1 MPGWLQENLPNKL
14 KEVLL
19 LKQLLKKINSTPVG
33 WKTSNKER
41 KSYYVYLS
49 GQNMIYTMV
58 TSFLT
63 TYLLFQGIDPVKT
76 GSVMLAV
83 KIWDAIN
90 DAVFGC
96 IFDKAKF
103 KSKQKFIP
111 WLKISLPVIPLA
123 TALLYMIPSGATE
136 MVKLIWFAVFYLV
149 WDTVYT
155 LCDVPIHGMVTVMTD
170 NLDERTSIISY
181 KSIWS
186 GVGSGFATIVPTL
199 VTGQKIG
206 LSFGVAAAIV
216 SVAALATMIPV
227 CINGKERFTNVDEE
241 QFTVR
246 KMLKYLFSNKY
257 LLIYYAGY
265 FFQSGFNVMIP
276 MSLLTSYYLFHDEN
290 FSLVVLASAG
300 APIFIASL
308 FVPKLVAKFGKRK
321 IFLISNW
328 AAVILGTISWICGY
342 QNMIV
347 FIVLTILRAIP
358 LGIQGIMIF
367 MFTPDCAEYGRFK
380 TGIDAKGITFA
391 IQTFVTKIAAALQ
404 GSLGMFL
411 LGYFGWKEVVAESF
425 KDLAEQNVQQSPQTL
440 DGLWFIFVMIPTIGL
455 VLAGAFWQFYNLKDA
470 DVKLMIDCNNGKIT
484 RNEALSKISIS
495 KEFKR

>member
-1 MPGWLQENLPNKL
+1 MKELLRKL
-14 KEVLL
+14 
-19 LKQLLKKINSTPVG
+19 SFTPDG
-33 WKTSNKER
+33 WKTTNKER
-41 KSYYVYLS
+41 KSYYIYLS
-49 GQNMIYTMV
+49 GQNMIYTMI

-63 TYLLFQGIDPVKT
+63 TYLLFQGIDPVKS
-76 GSVMLAV
+76 GAVMLIV
-83 KIWDAIN
+83 KIWDALN

-123 TALLYMIPSGATE
+123 TALLYMIPNGASET
-136 MVKLIWFAVFYLV
+136 VKLLWFAVFYLI

-186 GVGSGFATIVPTL
+186 GVGSGIATIIPTII
-199 VTGQKIG
+199 TGQDVG

-216 SVAALATMIPV
+216 SVVAFAAMIPV
-227 CINGKERFTNVDEE
+227 CINGKERFTNVEDDE

-246 KMLKYLFSNKY
+246 KMFKYLFSNKY

-265 FFQSGFNVMIP
+265 FFQSGFNVMIS
-276 MSLLTSYYLFHDEN
+276 MSIVTSYYLFHDER
-290 FSLVVLASAG
+290 FSLLVLGVAG
-300 APIFIASL
+300 APVFIASL
-308 FVPKLVAKFGKRK
+308 FVPKLVEKYGKRK
-321 IFLISNW
+321 IFIISNW
-328 AAVILGTISWICGY
+328 AAVIFGTISWLCGY
-342 QNMIV
+342 QSMV
-347 FIVLTILRAIP
+347 AFIITTLLRAVP

-391 IQTFVTKIAAALQ
+391 IQTFVTKMASALA
-404 GSLGMFL
+404 GSLGMVL
-411 LGYFGWKEVVAESF
+411 LGLFGWKEVNAESF
-425 KDLAEQNVQQSPQTL
+425 ADLAAQNVQQSDFTL
-440 DGLWFIFVMIPTIGL
+440 KGMWFIFVMIPTIGL
-455 VLAGAFWQFYNLKDA
+455 VLAGIIWHFYKLNDK

-484 RNEALSKISIS
+484 REEALEKISI
-495 KEFKR
+495 KDEF

>member
-1 MPGWLQENLPNKL
+1 MKNLLSKLSFTPAGWC
-14 KEVLL
+14 
-19 LKQLLKKINSTPVG
+19 T
-33 WKTSNKER
+33 TNKER
-41 KSYYVYLS
+41 KSYYLYLS
-49 GQNMIYTMV
+49 GQNMIYTMI

-63 TYLLFQGIDPVKT
+63 TYLLFQGVDPVKSGT
-76 GSVMLAV
+76 VMLIV

-103 KSKQKFIP
+103 KSKQKFLP

-123 TALLYMIPSGATE
+123 TALLYMIPNGAGET
-136 MVKLIWFAVFYLV
+136 VKLLWFAIFYLI

-186 GVGSGFATIVPTL
+186 GAGSGIATIIPTII
-199 VTGQKIG
+199 TGQAIG

-216 SVAALATMIPV
+216 SVAAFATMIPV
-227 CINGKERFTNVDEE
+227 YVNGKERFTNVDDEE

-265 FFQSGFNVMIP
+265 FFQSGFNVMIS
-276 MSLLTSYYLFHDEN
+276 MNLLASYYLFHNEG
-290 FSLVVLASAG
+290 FSLLVGALAV
-300 APIFIASL
+300 APMLVASL
-308 FVPKLVAKFGKRK
+308 LVPKMVEKYGKRK

-328 AAVILGTISWICGY
+328 AAVIFGTISWLCGY
-342 QNMIV
+342 QNV
-347 FIVLTILRAIP
+347 VLFIILTVLRAIP

-391 IQTFVTKIAAALQ
+391 IQTFVTKMASALA
-404 GSLGMFL
+404 GTLGMFL
-411 LGYFGWKEVVAESF
+411 LGFFGWQEVNVESF
-425 KDLAEQNVQQSPQTL
+425 KDLAAQNIQQSEFTL
-440 DGLWFIFVMIPTIGL
+440 NGLWFIFIMIPTIGL
-455 VLAGAFWQFYNLKDA
+455 ILAGIFWLFYKLKDA

-484 RNEALSKISIS
+484 REEALEKISI
-495 KEFKR
+495 KDEF

>member
-1 MPGWLQENLPNKL
+1 MKG
-14 KEVLL
+14 
-19 LKQLLKKINSTPVG
+19 LLKKLSFTPDG
-33 WKTSNKER
+33 WRTTNKER
-41 KSYYVYLS
+41 KSYYIYLS
-49 GQNMIYTMV
+49 GQNMIYTMI

-63 TYLLFQGIDPVKT
+63 TYLLFQGIDPVKS
-76 GSVMLAV
+76 GAVMLIV
-83 KIWDAIN
+83 KIWDAMN

-123 TALLYMIPSGATE
+123 TALLYMIPSGASET
-136 MVKLIWFAVFYLV
+136 VKLLWFAVFYLI

-186 GVGSGFATIVPTL
+186 GVGSGIATIIPTII
-199 VTGQKIG
+199 TGQDVG

-216 SVAALATMIPV
+216 SVVAFAAMIPV
-227 CINGKERFTNVDEE
+227 CVNGKERFTNVEDDE

-246 KMLKYLFSNKY
+246 KMFKYLFSNKY

-265 FFQSGFNVMIP
+265 FFQSGFNVMIS
-276 MSLLTSYYLFHDEN
+276 MSIVTSYYLFHDER
-290 FSLVVLASAG
+290 FSLLVLAVAG

-308 FVPKLVAKFGKRK
+308 FVPKLVEKYGKRK
-321 IFLISNW
+321 IFIISNW
-328 AAVILGTISWICGY
+328 AAVIFGTISWLCGY
-342 QNMIV
+342 QSMV
-347 FIVLTILRAIP
+347 AFIITTLLRAVP

-391 IQTFVTKIAAALQ
+391 IQTFVTKMASALA
-404 GSLGMFL
+404 GSLGMVL
-411 LGYFGWKEVVAESF
+411 LGLFGWKEVNAESF
-425 KDLAEQNVQQSPQTL
+425 ADLAAQNVQQSDATL
-440 DGLWFIFVMIPTIGL
+440 NGMWFIFVMIPTIGL
-455 VLAGAFWQFYNLKDA
+455 VLAGIFWHFYKLNDE
-470 DVKLMIDCNNGKIT
+470 DVKIMIDCNNGKIT
-484 RNEALSKISIS
+484 REEALEKISI
-495 KEFKR
+495 KNEF

>member
-1 MPGWLQENLPNKL
+1 MKT
-14 KEVLL
+14 
-19 LKQLLKKINSTPVG
+19 LLKKLSYTPET
-33 WKTSNKER
+33 WKTTNKER
-41 KSYYVYLS
+41 KSYYIYLS

-63 TYLLFQGIDPVKT
+63 TYLLFQGINPAKT
-76 GSVMLAV
+76 GTVMLIV

-90 DAVFGC
+90 DAIFGC
-96 IFDKAKF
+96 IFDKVKF
-103 KSKQKFIP
+103 KSKKKFLP
-111 WLKISLPVIPLA
+111 WLRISLPIIPLS
-123 TALLYMIPSGATE
+123 TALLYMIPNGSTE

-186 GVGSGFATIVPTL
+186 GAGSAIATVIPTL
-199 VTGQKIG
+199 ITGQDVG

-216 SVAALATMIPV
+216 SVMAFVTMIPV
-227 CINGKERFTNVDEE
+227 CKNGKERFTNVDEE

-265 FFQSGFNVMIP
+265 FFQSGFNVMIS
-276 MSLLTSYYLFHDEN
+276 MNLLASYYLFHDER
-290 FSLVVLASAG
+290 FSLLVGALAV
-300 APIFIASL
+300 APILVASL
-308 FVPKLVAKFGKRK
+308 LVPKMVEKYGKRK
-321 IFLISNW
+321 IFIISNW
-328 AAVILGTISWICGY
+328 AAVLFGTISWLCGY
-342 QNMIV
+342 HNVIL
-347 FIVLTILRAIP
+347 FIILTVLRAIP

-391 IQTFVTKIAAALQ
+391 IQTFVTKMAAAL
-404 GSLGMFL
+404 SATLGMFL
-411 LGYFGWKEVVAESF
+411 LDYFDWKEVAAKSF
-425 KDLAEQNVQQSPQTL
+425 QDLADQNVQQSEFTL
-440 DGLWFIFVMIPTIGL
+440 NGLWFIFIMVPTIGL
-455 VLAGAFWQFYNLKDA
+455 IIAGAFWQFYKLKDE
-470 DVKLMIDCNNGKIT
+470 DVKAMIDFNNGKIS
-484 RNEALSKISIS
+484 REEALERISIRA
-495 KEFKR
+495 EFEK

>member
-1 MPGWLQENLPNKL
+1 M
-14 KEVLL
+14 KE
-19 LKQLLKKINSTPVG
+19 LLKKLTFTPEG
-33 WKTSNKER
+33 WRTSNKER
-41 KSYYVYLS
+41 KSYYLYLS
-49 GQNMIYTMV
+49 GQNMIYTMI

-63 TYLLFQGIDPVKT
+63 TYLLFQGIDPVKSGT
-76 GSVMLAV
+76 VMLIV
-83 KIWDAIN
+83 KIWDAVN

-123 TALLYMIPSGATE
+123 TALLYMIPNGASET
-136 MVKLIWFAVFYLV
+136 VKLLWFAVFYLI

-186 GVGSGFATIVPTL
+186 GVGSGIATIIPTII
-199 VTGQKIG
+199 TGQDVG

-216 SVAALATMIPV
+216 SVVAFAAMIPV
-227 CINGKERFTNVDEE
+227 CVNGKERFTNVEDDE

-246 KMLKYLFSNKY
+246 KMFKYLFSNKY

-265 FFQSGFNVMIP
+265 FFQSGFNVMIS
-276 MSLLTSYYLFHDEN
+276 MSIVTSYYLFHDER
-290 FSLVVLASAG
+290 FSLLVLAVAG

-308 FVPKLVAKFGKRK
+308 FVPKLVEKYGKRK
-321 IFLISNW
+321 IFIISNW
-328 AAVILGTISWICGY
+328 AAVIFGTISWLCGY
-342 QNMIV
+342 QSMV
-347 FIVLTILRAIP
+347 AFIITTLLRAVP

-391 IQTFVTKIAAALQ
+391 IQTFVTKMASALA
-404 GSLGMFL
+404 GSLGMVL
-411 LGYFGWKEVVAESF
+411 LGLFGWKEVNAESF
-425 KDLAEQNVQQSPQTL
+425 ADLAEQNVQQSDATL
-440 DGLWFIFVMIPTIGL
+440 NGMWFIFVMIPTIGL
-455 VLAGAFWQFYNLKDA
+455 ILAGIFWHFYKLNDE
-470 DVKLMIDCNNGKIT
+470 DVKIMIDCNNGKIT
-484 RNEALSKISIS
+484 REEALEKISI
-495 KEFKR
+495 KNEF

>member
-1 MPGWLQENLPNKL
+1 MKKLLNKL
-14 KEVLL
+14 TY
-19 LKQLLKKINSTPVG
+19 TPDS
-33 WKTSNKER
+33 WCTSNKER
-41 KSYYVYLS
+41 KSYYLYLS
-49 GQNMIYTMV
+49 GQNMIYTMI

-63 TYLLFQGIDPVKT
+63 TYLLFQGVDPVKSGT
-76 GSVMLAV
+76 VMLIV

-103 KSKQKFIP
+103 KSKQKFLP

-123 TALLYMIPSGATE
+123 TALLYMIPNGATE
-136 MVKLIWFAVFYLV
+136 MVKLLWFAIFYLI

-186 GVGSGFATIVPTL
+186 GAGSAIATVIPTII
-199 VTGQKIG
+199 TGQAIG

-216 SVAALATMIPV
+216 SVVALATMIPV
-227 CINGKERFTNVDEE
+227 CVNGKERFTNVDDEE

-265 FFQSGFNVMIP
+265 FFQSGFNVMIS
-276 MSLLTSYYLFHDEN
+276 MNLLASYYLFHNEG
-290 FSLVVLASAG
+290 FSLLVGALAV
-300 APIFIASL
+300 APMLVASL
-308 FVPKLVAKFGKRK
+308 LVPKMVEKYGKRK

-328 AAVILGTISWICGY
+328 AAVIFGTISWLCGY
-342 QNMIV
+342 QNV
-347 FIVLTILRAIP
+347 VLFIILTVLRAIP

-391 IQTFVTKIAAALQ
+391 IQTFVTKMASALA
-404 GSLGMFL
+404 GTLGMFL
-411 LGYFGWKEVVAESF
+411 LGFFGWQEVNAESF
-425 KDLAEQNVQQSPQTL
+425 KDLATQNIQQSEFTL
-440 DGLWFIFVMIPTIGL
+440 DGLWFIFIMIPTIGL
-455 VLAGAFWQFYNLKDA
+455 ILAGIFWQFYKLKDE
-470 DVKLMIDCNNGKIT
+470 DVKLMIDCNNGKIS
-484 RNEALSKISIS
+484 REEALEKISIRN
-495 KEFKR
+495 EF

>member
-1 MPGWLQENLPNKL
+1 MLILKNLLSKLSFTPAGWC
-14 KEVLL
+14 
-19 LKQLLKKINSTPVG
+19 T
-33 WKTSNKER
+33 TNKER
-41 KSYYVYLS
+41 KSYYLYLS
-49 GQNMIYTMV
+49 GQNMIYTMI

-63 TYLLFQGIDPVKT
+63 TYLLFQGVDPVKS
-76 GSVMLAV
+76 GAVMLAV

-90 DAVFGC
+90 DAIFGC

-103 KSKQKFIP
+103 KSKQKFLP

-123 TALLYMIPSGATE
+123 TALLYMIPSGAGE
-136 MVKLIWFAVFYLV
+136 MVKLIWFAIFYLI

-186 GVGSGFATIVPTL
+186 GAGSAIATVIPTII
-199 VTGQKIG
+199 TGQAIG

-216 SVAALATMIPV
+216 SVVALATMIPV
-227 CINGKERFTNVDEE
+227 CINGKERFTNVDDEE

-257 LLIYYAGY
+257 LLIYYTGY
-265 FFQSGFNVMIP
+265 FFQSGFNVMIS
-276 MSLLTSYYLFHDEN
+276 MNLLASYYLFHNES
-290 FSLVVLASAG
+290 FSLLVGALAV
-300 APIFIASL
+300 APMLVAAL
-308 FVPKLVAKFGKRK
+308 LVPKMVEKYGKRK

-328 AAVILGTISWICGY
+328 AAVIFGTISWLCGY
-342 QNMIV
+342 HNV
-347 FIVLTILRAIP
+347 VLFIILTVLRAIP

-367 MFTPDCAEYGRFK
+367 MFTPDCAEYGKFK

-391 IQTFVTKIAAALQ
+391 IQTFVTKIASALSAA
-404 GSLGMFL
+404 LGMFL
-411 LGYFGWKEVVAESF
+411 LGFFGWKEVNAESF
-425 KDLAEQNVQQSPQTL
+425 QDLAAQNVQQSEFTL
-440 DGLWFIFVMIPTIGL
+440 DGLWFIFIMIPTIGL
-455 VLAGAFWQFYNLKDA
+455 ILAGIFWQFYKLKDE

-484 RNEALSKISIS
+484 REEALEKISIK
-495 KEFKR
+495 KEF

>member
-1 MPGWLQENLPNKL
+1 MKG
-14 KEVLL
+14 
-19 LKQLLKKINSTPVG
+19 LLKKLSFTPDG
-33 WKTSNKER
+33 WRTTNKER
-41 KSYYVYLS
+41 KSYYIYLS
-49 GQNMIYTMV
+49 GQNMIYTMI

-63 TYLLFQGIDPVKT
+63 TYLLFQGIDPVKS
-76 GSVMLAV
+76 GAVMLIV
-83 KIWDAIN
+83 KIWDAVN

-103 KSKQKFIP
+103 KSKQKFLP

-123 TALLYMIPSGATE
+123 TALLYMIPNGASET
-136 MVKLIWFAVFYLV
+136 VKLLWFAVFYLI

-186 GVGSGFATIVPTL
+186 GVGSGIATIIPTII
-199 VTGQKIG
+199 TGQDVG

-216 SVAALATMIPV
+216 SVVAFAAMIPV
-227 CINGKERFTNVDEE
+227 CKNGKERFSNVDDEE

-265 FFQSGFNVMIP
+265 FFQSGFNVMIS
-276 MSLLTSYYLFHDEN
+276 MSIVTSYYLFHDER
-290 FSLVVLASAG
+290 FSLLVLAVAG

-308 FVPKLVAKFGKRK
+308 FVPKLVEKYGKRK
-321 IFLISNW
+321 IFIISNW
-328 AAVILGTISWICGY
+328 AAVIFGTISWFCGY

-347 FIVLTILRAIP
+347 FIVTTLLRAVP

-391 IQTFVTKIAAALQ
+391 IQTFVTKMTSALA

-411 LGYFGWKEVVAESF
+411 LGFFGWKEVNAESF
-425 KDLAEQNVQQSPQTL
+425 ADLAAQNVQQSDFTL
-440 DGLWFIFVMIPTIGL
+440 DGLWFIFVMVPTIGL
-455 VLAGAFWQFYNLKDA
+455 IFAGIIWHFYKLKDE
-470 DVKLMIDCNNGKIT
+470 DVKIMIDCNNGKIT
-484 RNEALSKISIS
+484 KKRALKKLSIR
-495 KEFKR
+495 KEF